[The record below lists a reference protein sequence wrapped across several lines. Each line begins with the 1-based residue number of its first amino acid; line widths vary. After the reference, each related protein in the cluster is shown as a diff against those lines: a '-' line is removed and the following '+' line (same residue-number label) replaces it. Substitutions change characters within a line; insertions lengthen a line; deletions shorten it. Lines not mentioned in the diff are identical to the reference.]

1 MTTHIAVIGYGYCGP
16 NIVRNFSKVDDTEV
30 TWVCDMNPK
39 VVAEIPHLY
48 PTIHVTNDVTEMLND
63 DNVDAVVI
71 ATPTASHYA
80 LAKLALAAGKHVLV
94 EKPMTQTAKEADK
107 LVRFAKKAKK
117 VLMVDHTFIYTPAIR
132 KIKSIIDKGE
142 LGEIY
147 YVDSVRTNL
156 GILQKDSN
164 VIFDLATHDFSIMDY
179 LFHQMPLTISAT
191 GISHKQLNQETVAH
205 IAAMY
210 KHNLFLHCHV
220 NWLSPEKIRRM
231 IFVGTKKMLTYDDIE
246 PSEKIKI
253 YDKGVSFTKDP
264 KQSYQLRIGY
274 RSGDITSPHI
284 PIEEGLYGMAKEF
297 VKSIQSKKHPITDG
311 EMGVRV
317 IRCITKATESL
328 RSGGKPVSLSF
339 RA

>member
-1 MTTHIAVIGYGYCGP
+1 MTTRIAVIGYGYWGP
-16 NIVRNFSKVDDTEV
+16 NIVRNFSKIKDTKV

-39 VVAEIPHLY
+39 VLAEIPHLY
-48 PTIHVTNDVTEMLND
+48 PAIHVTNNMGEIVKSAD
-63 DNVDAVVI
+63 VDAVVI
-71 ATPTASHYA
+71 ATPTSSHFA
-80 LAKLALAAGKHVLV
+80 LAKQALAAGKHVLV
-94 EKPMTQTAKEADK
+94 EKPMTQTVREATQ
-107 LVRFAKKAKK
+107 LVRLAKKAKK
-117 VLMVDHTFIYTPAIR
+117 ILMVDHTFIYTPAIQ
-132 KIKSIIDKGE
+132 KIKSIIEKKE
-142 LGEIY
+142 LGDIY

-156 GILQKDSN
+156 GLLQKDSN

-179 LFHQMPLTISAT
+179 LFRQMPRTISAT

-210 KHNLFLHCHV
+210 KNNLFLHCHV

-274 RSGDITSPHI
+274 RSGDITSPHL
-284 PIEEGLYGMAKEF
+284 PIEEGLSGMAKEF
-297 VKSIQSKKHPITDG
+297 VKSIQSKRHPITDG
-311 EMGVRV
+311 EMGLRV
-317 IRCITKATESL
+317 VRCITKATESL
-328 RSGGKPVSLSF
+328 RSHGKPVKV
-339 RA
+339 